1 MKLYFKRHG
10 WNILLFFNIFLIS
23 LFSLEIFQMYSEA
36 DQIANQSIDG
46 LSDKSIQFVIDTY
59 DAVDFSFLEEED
71 IEFVLMQHMSDNMP
85 VYRVIY
91 SNHFFNIEEGRDFIR
106 SDFINKQNV
115 FICGSK
121 AEEIFEVAPF
131 VHNEEVFEKIGVLGD
146 RNNTTEEYGIFT
158 TEGNINEYPC
168 YGEFILEG
176 IERASIEQI
185 FLDIKINMGRD
196 GYSIIRLDK
205 KESKISDLYDL
216 DGVGLKIL
224 LLTMF
229 FLGGSMLFIVYF
241 WIGQYDE
248 VKKVY
253 YLLGLKKLEFRICMN
268 YFFVFIIGFGIA
280 MLINPIPLENKG
292 VYTFMILC
300 INMLLILGICLTLKR
315 KGEWN
320 EKNIRGNYI

>member
-1 MKLYFKRHG
+1 
-10 WNILLFFNIFLIS
+10 
-23 LFSLEIFQMYSEA
+23 MYSEA

-46 LSDKSIQFVIDTY
+46 LSDISIQFVIDTY

-71 IEFVLMQHMSDNMP
+71 REFVLMQYLSDNMP

-91 SNHFFNIEEGRDFIR
+91 SNHFFNVEEGRDFIR
-106 SDFINKQNV
+106 SDFKNKQHV

-121 AEEIFEVAPF
+121 AEEIFEVEPF
-131 VHNEEVFEKIGVLGD
+131 VQNEKVFHKIGVLDGK
-146 RNNTTEEYGIFT
+146 N
-158 TEGNINEYPC
+158 NINETYGVFVTGGSIKEYPG
-168 YGEFILEG
+168 YGEFVLKG
-176 IERASIEQI
+176 IDRASTEQI
-185 FLDIKINMGRD
+185 FSDIKINMERN

-268 YFFVFIIGFGIA
+268 YFLVFNIGFGIA
-280 MLINPIPLENKG
+280 MLITPIPLENKG

-300 INMLLILGICLTLKR
+300 INMLLILGICLALKR

-320 EKNIRGNYI
+320 EKNIRRNCI